1 MKLLLDR
8 RLLIRW
14 CCCSQQFL
22 DPVFE
27 HLATVIRKKSACQ
40 ALASG
45 IACGSVRDVQGAVE
59 DGDVATEAV
68 EDACMARRKAASPHL
83 LPH

>member
-14 CCCSQQFL
+14 CCCSQHFL

-40 ALASG
+40 APASVPG
-45 IACGSVRDVQGAVE
+45 GSVLCVHGAVE
-59 DGDVATEAV
+59 DGDVATSAEH
-68 EDACMARRKAASPHL
+68 ACMARCKAASPHL
-83 LPH
+83 LLH

>member
-40 ALASG
+40 APASVM
-45 IACGSVRDVQGAVE
+45 SSRDVCNIE
-59 DGDVATEAV
+59 RTLHDGDVATEAV